1 MDKSVWKE
9 AIREDADKEGMGP
22 HDRCERRVHTKERK
36 GIPIIERKERGGKR
50 ICERAVVKRVYLT
63 VKVTTNGASILCGEE
78 RWEKTDGA
86 GL

>member
-1 MDKSVWKE
+1 
-9 AIREDADKEGMGP
+9 MGP

-36 GIPIIERKERGGKR
+36 GIPVVERKERGGKR
-50 ICERAVVKRVYLT
+50 ICERAVAKRVYPT